1 MRLFL
6 FTLTI
11 IFSASAKAPKD
22 VKVLK
27 FKAKENLKKQIQMRK
42 RAPLLP
48 KRAAIKTIDVEI
60 PKKDLIKHAKKTR
73 EIKERRF
80 KHKNEL
86 DKLISSIMDKNVFNE
101 LLAKDKKSLLKLN
114 KAQVS
119 KFKKLKELIRTKET
133 SFNQEITKYLYQDK
147 ELSLIRYKQISKIL
161 SLNPKFRQRYQ
172 SITKQIE

>member
-1 MRLFL
+1 
-6 FTLTI
+6 
-11 IFSASAKAPKD
+11 
-22 VKVLK
+22 
-27 FKAKENLKKQIQMRK
+27 
-42 RAPLLP
+42 
-48 KRAAIKTIDVEI
+48 
-60 PKKDLIKHAKKTR
+60 
-73 EIKERRF
+73 
-80 KHKNEL
+80 
-86 DKLISSIMDKNVFNE
+86 MDKNVFNE

-172 SITKQIE
+172 SITNQIE